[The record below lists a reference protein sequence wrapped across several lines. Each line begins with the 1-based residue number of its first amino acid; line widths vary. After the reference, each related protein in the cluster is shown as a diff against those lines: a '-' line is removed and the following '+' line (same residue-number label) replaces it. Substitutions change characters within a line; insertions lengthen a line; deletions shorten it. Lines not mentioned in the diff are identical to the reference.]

1 MITVVGVGPGALE
14 NQTLSALDVISQAD
28 VLVGGKR
35 HLAEFPYFDGE
46 THPVNADVDTL
57 MQWLEQN
64 QHRKVVVLASG
75 DPLFYGIGKRISQH
89 FSKLS
94 FTTKEPHADEQ
105 HNSRKNIRIISGISS
120 VQYLCAQI
128 LLDMND
134 IYLTSSHGRKPDFD
148 WLLQHKKIAMVT
160 DNVIGP
166 YQIAQEIL
174 ARGQQRYMVIGENLS
189 HKHEHIRCL
198 TAEQIAQRGD
208 IHYGLNVVIIL
219 NGDFYE
225 R

>member
-14 NQTLSALDVISQAD
+14 NQTLSALDVISHAD

-46 THPVNADVDTL
+46 THPVNADMDTL

-94 FTTKEPHADEQ
+94 FTKELHADEQ
-105 HNSRKNIRIISGISS
+105 HNGRKNIRIIPGISS

-148 WLLQHKKIAMVT
+148 WLLQHEKIAMVT

-174 ARGQQRYMVIGENLS
+174 ARGQQRCMVVGENLS

-198 TAEQIAQRGD
+198 TAEQIVQRGD
-208 IHYGLNVVIIL
+208 IHYDLNVVIIL
-219 NGDFYE
+219 KGDFDE

>member
-1 MITVVGVGPGALE
+1 MITIVGIGPGTTTS
-14 NQTLSALDVISQAD
+14 QTMAALDAIGQAE

-35 HLAEFPYFDGE
+35 HLAEFPDFTGE
-46 THPVNADVDTL
+46 THPVDADMDAL

-64 QHRKVVVLASG
+64 QHRNIVVLASG
-75 DPLFYGIGKRISQH
+75 DPLFYGIGKRITGH
-89 FSKLS
+89 FSKLYS
-94 FTTKEPHADEQ
+94 PEFHADEK
-105 HNSRKNIRIISGISS
+105 HSARKNIRIISGISS

-148 WLLQHKKIAMVT
+148 WLLQLEKIAMVT

-174 ARGQQRYMVIGENLS
+174 AREQPRHMVIGENLS
-189 HKHEHIRCL
+189 LKHEQIRCL
-198 TAEQIAQRGD
+198 TAEQVVQRGD
-208 IHYGLNVVIIL
+208 VNYGLNVVIIL
-219 NGDFYE
+219 NGDPDE